1 MGGYPGRAALLDVR
15 VTTLS
20 RGREFSA
27 NIKKL
32 NAGQQSVDETLE
44 KVGSAVALADCQWA
58 GRVLVGRGRARLCN
72 SDWCKYSLSPLLI
85 CSLFSS

>member
-1 MGGYPGRAALLDVR
+1 MGGCLGRAALLDVR
-15 VTTLS
+15 VATLS

-27 NIKKL
+27 NIKTL

-58 GRVLVGRGRARLCN
+58 GRVLVGSGAARLGD
-72 SDWCKYSLSPLLI
+72 SER
-85 CSLFSS
+85 

>member
-1 MGGYPGRAALLDVR
+1 MGGCLGRAALLDVR

-32 NAGQQSVDETLE
+32 NAGQQSVDTTLD

-58 GRVLVGRGRARLCN
+58 GRVLAGSDVARLAD
-72 SDWCKYSLSPLLI
+72 SDG
-85 CSLFSS
+85 